1 MNPVRAEARGR
12 RAAHQMM
19 VDRVNVTRG
28 SYPAVTTVATS
39 VACRI
44 MSPSRRATEET
55 ASGGETVALHAYNVR
70 VPEGT
75 DVARDDVLTIVAS
88 RDPGL
93 VGRWLT
99 VFEVVNDTY
108 QITKMLVCREA
119 R

>member
-19 VDRVNVTRG
+19 VDRADVTRG
-28 SYPAVTTVATS
+28 AHPSVTTTETS
-39 VACRI
+39 VPCRI
-44 MSPSRRATEET
+44 MPSTRATVET
-55 ASGGETVALHAYNVR
+55 SSGGETVAVHAYDVR
-70 VPEGT
+70 VPKGT
-75 DVARDDVLTIVAS
+75 DVFRNDVLTIVES
-88 RDPGL
+88 RDPEL
-93 VGRWLT
+93 VGKWLT

>member
-19 VDRVNVTRG
+19 VDRADVTRG
-28 SYPAVTTVATS
+28 AHPSVTTTETS
-39 VACRI
+39 VPCRI
-44 MSPSRRATEET
+44 MPSTRATVE
-55 ASGGETVALHAYNVR
+55 ASSGGETVAVHAYDVR
-70 VPEGT
+70 VPKGT
-75 DVARDDVLTIVAS
+75 DVFRNDVLTIVES
-88 RDPGL
+88 RDPEL
-93 VGRWLT
+93 VGKWLT